1 MDRAGKLPTINKT
14 RFSRGQTFGAPI
26 IISFLQSNNALLFY
40 RISPSETDSISS
52 KERWIIVWR
61 ASTGL
66 STIACE
72 EGEDFNIGRFNATCT
87 RKYSHLLNGGFA
99 ADFSRKQLRNFL
111 NSYGGDIK
119 SIHLDDTLS
128 ISSSTTK
135 RTISS
140 SSTQPLQDSLVIG
153 DEQAP
158 SLWGLDRLDQSD
170 LPLDSQYSYTSLGT
184 GVHVYIIDTGIRQTH
199 EEFRY
204 QDGSPGSRASEVYTT
219 MPSEPSNADC
229 NGHGTHVAAS
239 VGGLRY
245 GVAKN
250 VTLHAIR
257 VLNCAGDGSASE
269 VIAALDWLGEAAQ
282 RPAIIV
288 MSLGGKSQTLLDQ
301 AVDAAVG
308 EGIHVAV
315 AAGNSDEDACLI
327 SPARTPAAITV
338 GGSSWNDG
346 TMWVEPGVGTNY
358 GDCIDLYAPA
368 QNILS
373 ASNESDTAMSVRT
386 GTSQAVPF
394 VAGAMSLILQQRP
407 TMSPAD
413 LEQMLVDNSIE
424 NKLSPPPESNLAQ
437 LGIVPRNYLLQVKSL
452 SPFKLPNSSGN
463 AGGALIL
470 ESAVKEVTFDIGLSS
485 WQETAAAAAA
495 DLTSSSSTAI
505 APPSSSSSSVMEVY
519 LTTTDPSAGK
529 VEPSVVTFT
538 ADSWQTM
545 QTVTFIPSL
554 TYSLSPDTSPSSST
568 ITIQLSTPS
577 LGVEDQ
583 VKIHARKGNSIAF
596 PKYIS
601 SLPYEDSSGDTG
613 APGYADNYRG
623 QCDNNTI
630 DRKES
635 TTIATDNKNNKNKNG
650 SITVF
655 SDDKGPTPEVIY
667 YFKPS
672 TDTTVIIS
680 VCNSDSLSIFS
691 GSVYVLEDVDQGG
704 KVVSNY
710 CATVTGFSS
719 SLITGSELD
728 SSYSSC
734 TELEVAIVGG
744 VGYAIIVDGSS
755 SSRSSSNISNNM
767 LTGGKY
773 ILRVKSSSTTN
784 VTGLAPPDA
793 LLMDGVPEL
802 NPIGKAMKNNSSSS
816 DNNEGTNTND
826 DSHEEGDFSSSSSSS
841 DDLWLIIGGIAAG
854 VVLAIVII
862 GLVTYLMKS
871 GRKSRSNGCGKGG
884 KVKVMDSDSE
894 ESSATPDS
902 LSTSS
907 PPTDIFIAIK

>member
-1 MDRAGKLPTINKT
+1 MQVSCRQSLNNT

-26 IISFLQSNNALLFY
+26 IISFLQSNIALLFY
-40 RISPSETDSISS
+40 RISPPEIDSYPS
-52 KERWIIVWR
+52 KERWIIVWK

-66 STIACE
+66 STLACE
-72 EGEDFNIGRFNATCT
+72 EGEDFSIGRFNATCT

-111 NSYGGDIK
+111 ISYGDDIK
-119 SIHLDDTLS
+119 SIQPDDTLS
-128 ISSSTTK
+128 ISSSLSTT
-135 RTISS
+135 IS

-153 DEQAP
+153 DEQA
-158 SLWGLDRLDQSD
+158 SSHWGLDRLDQSD
-170 LPLDSQYSYTSLGT
+170 LPLDNQYSYTSLGT
-184 GVHVYIIDTGIRQTH
+184 GVHIYIIDTGIRQTH

-239 VGGLRY
+239 VGGLSY

-282 RPAIIV
+282 RPAIVV

-301 AVDAAVG
+301 AVDEAVG

-373 ASNESDTAMSVRT
+373 ASSESDTAMSVRT

-394 VAGAMSLILQQRP
+394 VAGAMSLILQQSP
-407 TMSPAD
+407 AMSPAD
-413 LEQMLVDNSIE
+413 LEQVLVGNAVE

-437 LGIVPRNYLLQVKSL
+437 LGIVPRNYLLQVKSS
-452 SPFKLPNSSGN
+452 SPFKLPNSSSDG
-463 AGGALIL
+463 GGALVL
-470 ESAVKEVTFDIGLSS
+470 ESAIEEVTFDIGLSS
-485 WQETAAAAAA
+485 WQETAAA
-495 DLTSSSSTAI
+495 
-505 APPSSSSSSVMEVY
+505 PPLSSSVMEVY

-554 TYSLSPDTSPSSST
+554 AYSFSPDMSSSSPT
-568 ITIQLSTPS
+568 ITIQLSMPS
-577 LGVEDQ
+577 LGVEEQ
-583 VKIHARKGNSIAF
+583 VKIHARKGSSIAF
-596 PKYIS
+596 PKYIY

-623 QCDNNTI
+623 KCDNNSI
-630 DRKES
+630 DRRES
-635 TTIATDNKNNKNKNG
+635 TTRNIDNNNNKND
-650 SITVF
+650 TVGIAAF
-655 SDDKGPTPEVIY
+655 SDDKVPTPEVIY

-672 TDTTVIIS
+672 TDTTVTIS

-691 GSVYVLEDVDQGG
+691 GSVYILEDVDQGG

-728 SSYSSC
+728 SSSSSC
-734 TELEVAIVGG
+734 TELEVAMVGG

-755 SSRSSSNISNNM
+755 NSSSSSNSNISNISNNK

-773 ILRVKSSSTTN
+773 ILRVKSSSTTD
-784 VTGLAPPDA
+784 VTGLPPPDA
-793 LLMDGVPEL
+793 LLMNQVPEL
-802 NPIGKAMKNNSSSS
+802 NPIGKAMKNNSSSN
-816 DNNEGTNTND
+816 DNNNGTNND
-826 DSHEEGDFSSSSSSS
+826 SQEEGDFSSSSSSS
-841 DDLWLIIGGIAAG
+841 DDLWLIIGGSAAG

-871 GRKSRSNGCGKGG
+871 GRKSSSNSGCKGG
-884 KVKVMDSDSE
+884 KMKVMDSDSE

-902 LSTSS
+902 SSTSS